1 MTTRALLCTAALAA
15 MAASLTAA
23 PRTAAAQEGT
33 EEVVPA
39 PAPQRQVSRSNIRR
53 LFEIIR
59 AEMTVRDVQKAAVK
73 HYQLEP
79 ERIHALA
86 RNARLKGL
94 LPHVSASFSN
104 ELGNR
109 FTNTKDGLF
118 PVLPSPQENP
128 NPNFY
133 KERVAESSD
142 QLSWSVSASWDLDR
156 LIFAAE
162 ALDAKSLT
170 GLEENLIREVTTLYF
185 SRRRVLA
192 SLILS
197 PPDDDEEFFYEL
209 MRLDELTATLDAFTG
224 GRFSKKAWD
233 WEKDLLG
240 GAPGGK

>member
-1 MTTRALLCTAALAA
+1 MKIRDVPWYATLLAA
-15 MAASLTAA
+15 TLSLSVVA
-23 PRTAAAQEGT
+23 PRHAAAQD
-33 EEVVPA
+33 EEMMMEA
-39 PAPQRQVSRSNIRR
+39 PAPKQVSRASIKR

-59 AEMTVRDVQKAAVK
+59 SEMTVREVQKAASK
-73 HYQLEP
+73 NYQLEP
-79 ERIHALA
+79 ARIHALA
-86 RNARLKGL
+86 RNARVKGL
-94 LPHVSASFSN
+94 MPRISASFSN
-104 ELGNR
+104 VLGNR

-118 PVLPSPQENP
+118 PILPSPAENP
-128 NPNFY
+128 NPNFF
-133 KERVAESSD
+133 KERMAESSD
-142 QLSWSVSASWDLDR
+142 QLTWSVSASWDLDR

-170 GLEENLIREVTTLYF
+170 SMEENLIREVTTLFF

-224 GRFSKKAWD
+224 GRFSTKAWN

-240 GAPGGK
+240 GQ

>member
-1 MTTRALLCTAALAA
+1 MNAKTIPWSAALLALAV
-15 MAASLTAA
+15 SLSAA
-23 PRTAAAQEGT
+23 PPSALAQE
-33 EEVVPA
+33 EEMA
-39 PAPQRQVSRSNIRR
+39 QPAPQRQVSRASIKR
-53 LFEIIR
+53 LFEIIK
-59 AEMTVRDVQKAAVK
+59 AEPTIREVQLTASR

-94 LPHVSASFSN
+94 IPSVSASFSN

-118 PVLPSPQENP
+118 PILPSPAENP
-128 NPNFY
+128 NPNFF

-170 GLEENLIREVTTLYF
+170 GLEENLIREVTTLFF

-209 MRLDELTATLDAFTG
+209 MRLDELTATIDAFTG
-224 GRFSKKAWD
+224 GKFAKKAWD

-240 GAPGGK
+240 GQ

>member
-1 MTTRALLCTAALAA
+1 MNTKTIPWSAALLALAV
-15 MAASLTAA
+15 SLSAA
-23 PRTAAAQEGT
+23 PRSALAQE
-33 EEVVPA
+33 EEMVQ
-39 PAPQRQVSRSNIRR
+39 PAPQRQVSRASIKR

-59 AEMTVRDVQKAAVK
+59 AEPSIREVQLTASR

-94 LPHVSASFSN
+94 IPSVSASFSN

-118 PVLPSPQENP
+118 PVLPSPDSNP
-128 NPNFY
+128 NPNFF
-133 KERVAESSD
+133 KERVSESSD

-170 GLEENLIREVTTLYF
+170 GLEENLIREVTTLFF

-209 MRLDELTATLDAFTG
+209 MRLDELTATIDAFTG
-224 GRFSKKAWD
+224 GKFAKKAWD

-240 GAPGGK
+240 GQ

>member
-1 MTTRALLCTAALAA
+1 MKIRIVLRSAALALA
-15 MAASLTAA
+15 VTASA
-23 PRTAAAQEGT
+23 PRLAAAQDELEEPGA
-33 EEVVPA
+33 EEVPA
-39 PAPQRQVSRSNIRR
+39 APQKKPVSRASIKR
-53 LFEIIR
+53 LFQIIR
-59 AEMTVRDVQKAAVK
+59 SEMAIRDVQLAASR

-79 ERIHALA
+79 KRIHALA

-94 LPHVSASFSN
+94 IPNFSASFSN
-104 ELGNR
+104 EIGNR

-118 PVLPSPQENP
+118 PLLPNPANNP

-133 KERVAESSD
+133 KERVAEAND
-142 QLSWSVSASWDLDR
+142 QVSWSVSASWDLDR

-162 ALDAKSLT
+162 SLDAKSLT
-170 GLEENLIREVTTLYF
+170 GLEENLIREVTTLFF

-209 MRLDELTATLDAFTG
+209 MRLDELSATLDAFTG

-240 GAPGGK
+240 SQ

>member
-1 MTTRALLCTAALAA
+1 MIKRTKILAAALAA
-15 MAASLTAA
+15 LALMQPASSSAQDVPEGGGAPAEA
-23 PRTAAAQEGT
+23 PRKQT
-33 EEVVPA
+33 
-39 PAPQRQVSRSNIRR
+39 SRASVKR
-53 LFEIIR
+53 LFQIIK
-59 AEMTVRDVQKAAVK
+59 AEPTVKEVQKAAVK
-73 HYQLEP
+73 HYRLEP
-79 ERIHALA
+79 ERINALA

-94 LPHVSASFSN
+94 VPNISATFSN

-118 PVLPSPQENP
+118 PVLPNPDNNP

-133 KERVAESSD
+133 KERVSESSD
-142 QLSWSVSASWDLDR
+142 NLSWSVSASWDLDR
-156 LIFAAE
+156 LVFAAE

-170 GLEENLIREVTTLYF
+170 SLEENLVREVTTLFF

-209 MRLDELTATLDAFTG
+209 MRLDELTATLDAFSG
-224 GRFSKKAWD
+224 GMFGKKAWD

-240 GAPGGK
+240 GQ

>member
-1 MTTRALLCTAALAA
+1 MKKTRQLCTAALLALA
-15 MAASLTAA
+15 IAA
-23 PRTAAAQEGT
+23 PVRAAAQDEPEEGAQ
-33 EEVVPA
+33 PAA
-39 PAPQRQVSRSNIRR
+39 PAKRQTSRAAVKR
-53 LFEIIR
+53 LFQIIK
-59 AEMTVRDVQKAAVK
+59 AEPTIRDVQKTAVR

-79 ERIHALA
+79 SRIHGLA

-94 LPHVSASFSN
+94 IPNVSASFSN
-104 ELGNR
+104 EIGNR

-118 PVLPSPQENP
+118 PILPSPGENP

-142 QLSWSVSASWDLDR
+142 QLTWSVSASWDLDR
-156 LIFAAE
+156 LVFAAE

-170 GLEENLIREVTTLYF
+170 GLEENLVREVTTLFF
-185 SRRRVLA
+185 SRRRILA

-209 MRLDELTATLDAFTG
+209 MRLDEITATLDSFTG
-224 GRFSKKAWD
+224 GMFGKKAWD

-240 GAPGGK
+240 GAAK